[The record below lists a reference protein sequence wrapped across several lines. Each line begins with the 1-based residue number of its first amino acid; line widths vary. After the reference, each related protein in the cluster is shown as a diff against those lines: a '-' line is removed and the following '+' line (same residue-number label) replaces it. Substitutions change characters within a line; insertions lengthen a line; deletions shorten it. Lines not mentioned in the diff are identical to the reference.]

1 SHHHFFSALS
11 SDPFSQSGSPSHCH
25 LFDSAHVFFT
35 QVLSSLPSEQ
45 SSSLLHFQS
54 KGIQRPLLHGNWDSS
69 HFALAPSAAVHRQAR
84 ASSRQS
90 ALQPPLG
97 SNAENCQHRPPM
109 EDHGPAPT
117 GTNGLHRCILSNLNR
132 GGSMAIRRRMA
143 LH

>member
-1 SHHHFFSALS
+1 LRHGSVWVSALS

-54 KGIQRPLLHGNWDSS
+54 KRIQRPLLHGNWDSS

-90 ALQPPLG
+90 ALQRAFAVMPPADLDM
-97 SNAENCQHRPPM
+97 PFDP
-109 EDHGPAPT
+109 GPI
-117 GTNGLHRCILSNLNR
+117 GLEEEMDVFLQFRKNRIHKAQRLSCLTT
-132 GGSMAIRRRMA
+132 
-143 LH
+143 